1 MHTYSFESISLGQAE
16 YFDVTITDKML
27 SAFQHITGD
36 NNPLHTDR
44 QFAAQHGYDDSVVYG
59 MLTASFLSTLAGVY
73 LPGRDSL
80 IYEVNVSFVNPV
92 YVGDRIRILGTVIDK
107 NDTFRLFRMKVTITN
122 QRGEKVLRGK
132 MKVGVT
138 DGKR

>member
-44 QFAAQHGYDDSVVYG
+44 QFAAQHGYDDSVEI
-59 MLTASFLSTLAGVY
+59 
-73 LPGRDSL
+73 GRAH
-80 IYEVNVSFVNPV
+80 V
-92 YVGDRIRILGTVIDK
+92 
-107 NDTFRLFRMKVTITN
+107 
-122 QRGEKVLRGK
+122 
-132 MKVGVT
+132 
-138 DGKR
+138 